1 MIEETIGIDLSV
13 INKYNG
19 VIILIMAI
27 SMITIA
33 VIFLLQYNAEAQR
46 TLADPC
52 SACERYNY
60 MKCINWSGS

>member
-13 INKYNG
+13 INKYYG

-33 VIFLLQYNAEAQR
+33 VIFLLQYNAEAQKII
-46 TLADPC
+46 ADPC
-52 SACERYNY
+52 TACERYNE
-60 MKCINWSGS
+60 KLCINWSGL

>member
-1 MIEETIGIDLSV
+1 
-13 INKYNG
+13 
-19 VIILIMAI
+19 MAI